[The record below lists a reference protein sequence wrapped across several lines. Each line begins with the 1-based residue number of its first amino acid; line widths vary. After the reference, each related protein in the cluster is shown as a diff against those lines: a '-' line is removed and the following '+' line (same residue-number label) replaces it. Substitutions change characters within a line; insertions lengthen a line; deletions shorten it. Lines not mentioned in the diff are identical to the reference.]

1 MAARDEDVVFRVRSR
16 PERENT
22 TPCEVGCCL
31 GWRSRMICVNDNGM
45 DEGEEGIE
53 AAPGTKLAREKQRR
67 HQADWAGYLPRRNGG
82 RFV

>member
-1 MAARDEDVVFRVRSR
+1 
-16 PERENT
+16 
-22 TPCEVGCCL
+22 
-31 GWRSRMICVNDNGM
+31 MICVNDNGM

-67 HQADWAGYLPRRNGG
+67 HQADWAGYLLRRNGG